1 MKQFYK
7 ENRVFSI
14 LMIVVAV
21 CLLLIIGI
29 TLKYFIFG
37 SSSSPYGDRLKDEK
51 KYKISD
57 DLKTEV
63 KSTLESD
70 ESIKKAKGLQYK
82 INLDNI
88 LGKAFS
94 TE

>member
-37 SSSSPYGDRLKDEK
+37 SSYSPYGDRLKD
-51 KYKISD
+51 
-57 DLKTEV
+57 
-63 KSTLESD
+63 
-70 ESIKKAKGLQYK
+70 
-82 INLDNI
+82 
-88 LGKAFS
+88 
-94 TE
+94 

>member
-29 TLKYFIFG
+29 TLKYFIFMCYNMG
-37 SSSSPYGDRLKDEK
+37 VYK
-51 KYKISD
+51 KCQG
-57 DLKTEV
+57 
-63 KSTLESD
+63 
-70 ESIKKAKGLQYK
+70 KGETQW
-82 INLDNI
+82 I
-88 LGKAFS
+88 LNS
-94 TE
+94 L